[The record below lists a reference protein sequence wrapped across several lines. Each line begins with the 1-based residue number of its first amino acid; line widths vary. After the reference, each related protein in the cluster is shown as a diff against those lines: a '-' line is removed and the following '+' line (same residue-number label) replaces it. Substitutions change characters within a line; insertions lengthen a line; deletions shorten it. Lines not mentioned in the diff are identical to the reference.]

1 MDSFKIG
8 LLIVS
13 ILLSQQALAS
23 EPMFP
28 KLYEVT
34 TEIGMPHLEENL
46 RYATT
51 RETSCLTRF
60 DPFAFP
66 ILEHEALKGCNLKYD
81 NHCDETICY
90 VLSCIG
96 QHGTT
101 GEARWRIDSN
111 QIRGTLN
118 VKLDGKNMTFTSGSR
133 LHRSVSAFRQSH
145 CPSVPHGLKSLGTR
159 RPVRATVRAFQSNI
173 RS

>member
-1 MDSFKIG
+1 MMDSFKIG

-66 ILEHEALKGCNLKYD
+66 ILKHEALKGCNLKYD

-118 VKLDGKNMTFTSGSR
+118 VKLGGKNMTFYQRITATQVGECVP
-133 LHRSVSAFRQSH
+133 SVSL
-145 CPSVPHGLKSLGTR
+145 P
-159 RPVRATVRAFQSNI
+159 
-173 RS
+173 